1 MAGRSDAMRHYNGPI
16 TFDRQALN
24 QKSLSIRTAAALFT
38 VQHSSSDVPATA
50 VPNSENY
57 RSPAIFWPFILP
69 TRRKGRE
76 LLRGKTD
83 FGIGIQHALHAMMR
97 AVTRRWGER
106 ECELGG
112 PTFAWAS

>member
-1 MAGRSDAMRHYNGPI
+1 MRHYNGPI

-50 VPNSENY
+50 VPTSENY
-57 RSPAIFWPFILP
+57 RSPAIFWPFILL
-69 TRRKGRE
+69 TRRKRRE
-76 LLRGKTD
+76 LLRGKSD
-83 FGIGIQHALHAMMR
+83 FGIGIQHALYAMMR
-97 AVTRRWGER
+97 AGRRWGGR
-106 ECELGG
+106 KCELPCG